1 MAWRTLITPSLPAG
15 ARPGAVL
22 CAEIAAAQKRPAA
35 ARTAARSNAACDREA
50 VDVLGDRE
58 AVNILEFTF
67 FSLYGPLHDWLETRP
82 LFLHVLGDLHNPRRI
97 AEPRNLPQSESA
109 LAGRRRT
116 ADARGFLARWSVR
129 QSVDG
134 EAVPASRTAP

>member
-1 MAWRTLITPSLPAG
+1 MAWRTLITPSLPA
-15 ARPGAVL
+15 AADPGAVP

-35 ARTAARSNAACDREA
+35 AITAARSNAA
-50 VDVLGDRE
+50 DRE

-67 FSLYGPLHDWLETRP
+67 FSLYGPMHDWLETRRP
-82 LFLHVLGDLHNPRRI
+82 FLHVLGDLHKPRSI

-134 EAVPASRTAP
+134 EAVPSSRTAP